1 MEGLTLMKMMNE
13 SYTRLTKIILEG
25 GDFSALEDTLK
36 RDLDE
41 IGRAMLGQVVSEV
54 DEILLGSE
62 ERKKHWTVKRIRE
75 RSRNKSTE
83 RKTYLCVRMKIIL
96 PSEKKAISNSIRESL
111 L

>member
-1 MEGLTLMKMMNE
+1 MEELALMKMMNE

-54 DEILLGSE
+54 E
-62 ERKKHWTVKRIRE
+62 
-75 RSRNKSTE
+75 
-83 RKTYLCVRMKIIL
+83 
-96 PSEKKAISNSIRESL
+96 
-111 L
+111 